1 MVLIHAS
8 MLALL
13 LSFSRFVRIQVL
25 QLPPLLSLL
34 LLLLEVVGVTCYANS
49 LADLVL
55 FYVFILGLYLDLQL
69 GLEAGWSSRRLLQS
83 SSGEMKVP

>member
-49 LADLVL
+49 LAD
-55 FYVFILGLYLDLQL
+55 FYVSILGLYLDLQL